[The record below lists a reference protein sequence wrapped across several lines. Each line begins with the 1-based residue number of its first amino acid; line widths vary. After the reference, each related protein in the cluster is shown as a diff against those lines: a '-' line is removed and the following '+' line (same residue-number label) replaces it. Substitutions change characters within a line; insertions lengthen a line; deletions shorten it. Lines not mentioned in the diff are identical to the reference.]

1 MKLDL
6 QGHLDEI
13 REFQE
18 HEAYD
23 RIEKW
28 YRSEK
33 SERENITSLD
43 QPPHRFAAERAAHLI
58 TYGLELWDD
67 RDQVIFDEPTPV
79 AETRDIL
86 LLVGAET
93 LLTGIAMKRDTD
105 WFIGLCENTGGTPSF
120 GQILNDKVPHW
131 IDDLPEE
138 QRNRVLTVLQIL
150 KEHRNNL
157 VHFGFHRMR
166 HHPDYPACYDVLAYF
181 FLEFFDSELP
191 VVEELRDRADRIRK
205 IHPQTDYQWLTFDF

>member
-6 QGHLDEI
+6 KGHLDEI
-13 REFQE
+13 RDFQE
-18 HEAYD
+18 QEAYD
-23 RIEKW
+23 RIAKW

-43 QPPHRFAAERAAHLI
+43 RPPHRFAAERAAHLI
-58 TYGLELWDD
+58 TYALELWDD
-67 RDQVIFDEPTPV
+67 RDQVIFDEPPPV

-105 WFIGLCENTGGTPSF
+105 WFIGLCKNTGGTPSF

-138 QRNRVLTVLQIL
+138 QRDRVLTVLQIL

-166 HHPDYPACYDVLAYF
+166 HNPDYPAYYDVLAYF
-181 FLEFFDSELP
+181 FLEFFDLELP
-191 VVEELRDRADRIRK
+191 VVEELRNRADRIQK
-205 IHPQTDYQWLTFDF
+205 IHPQTDYQWLAFDF